1 MKDTIPGRRV
11 HPPALHPSGGG
22 TPPSHLGASPAGLA
36 ETPPSAE
43 SSAPPAPAEAPAEAP
58 AGAGWTWAQARD
70 AVWTVLGVLGLL
82 YVVWSL
88 LRLLSYGLIVFGLA
102 AVLAIVIRPL
112 VEGMQRRSG
121 LPMGAAALLAYVFF
135 VGLAGVLGGW
145 ALTQLGT
152 QLTAFAQALPAS
164 YAAVQER
171 IPVLEANARSLGLS
185 VDVEAMR
192 AGLLARSPAQRT
204 DWRRRAWPG
213 PPPRR
218 RRYHRLPGPRPL
230 VLPRGGRGAPRRRIG
245 GHRPDALE
253 TVPALRREDLLRMVR
268 RHLLGQLTV
277 GAIVGS
283 CVFALCTLSGVR
295 YGLVLAVLAF
305 FSELVPLLGPI
316 ITGSSIALAGL
327 VDSFWLAVVGT
338 CLYYL
343 LRTSVVYVLGPRIVQ
358 RSIGLHPIATILGLA
373 VAVRLFG
380 VWGLLL
386 TSPVLGFASV
396 LVAAIYRQARGLEPH
411 SALVPPRFSLPRFR

>member
-22 TPPSHLGASPAGLA
+22 TPPSHPGASPAGLA
-36 ETPPSAE
+36 EIPPSAE
-43 SSAPPAPAEAPAEAP
+43 SSAPPAPAEAP

-82 YVVWSL
+82 YVMWSL

-112 VEGMQRRSG
+112 VEGIQRRSG

-192 AGLLARSPAQRT
+192 TGLLPDLQRT
-204 DWRRRAWPG
+204 GLATQGLAWATALG
-213 PPPRR
+213 GAVITGF
-218 RRYHRLPGPRPL
+218 LAL
-230 VLPRGGRGAPRRRIG
+230 VLSFYLVVDGERLAVGLVAIAPTRW
-245 GHRPDALE
+245 RPYLLFAE
-253 TVPALRREDLLRMVR
+253 KTLLRMVSGY
-268 RHLLGQLTV
+268 LLGQLTV

-295 YGLVLAVLAF
+295 YSLVLAVLAF

-358 RSIGLHPIATILGLA
+358 RYIGLHPIATILGLA

-396 LVAAIYRQARGLEPH
+396 LVAAVYRQARGLEPH
-411 SALVPPRFSLPRFR
+411 TALVPPRFSLPRFR